1 MTVTA
6 KEIIC
11 NLKLLKELWTSG
23 MLLKEVTKSAVT
35 EVKEKKE
42 DFKTLKCSTWKFSRK
57 VIRKLSG
64 KGVARYDE
72 GGVNIV

>member
-1 MTVTA
+1 
-6 KEIIC
+6 
-11 NLKLLKELWTSG
+11 
-23 MLLKEVTKSAVT
+23 MLLKEVTKSAVI

-42 DFKTLKCSTWKFSRK
+42 DFKTLKYSTWKFSRN

-72 GGVNIV
+72 GGVKIV